1 MLHVLNGS
9 SADILW
15 ALNHSSLHRASFCTE
30 NKITIPG
37 FAICHDFVVDTTPGN
52 LGLEHT

>member
-1 MLHVLNGS
+1 MLHVLNDS

-15 ALNHSSLHRASFCTE
+15 SLNHRSLHRASFCTE

-37 FAICHDFVVDTTPGN
+37 FAICHDFVVKTPHQ
-52 LGLEHT
+52 ETWA